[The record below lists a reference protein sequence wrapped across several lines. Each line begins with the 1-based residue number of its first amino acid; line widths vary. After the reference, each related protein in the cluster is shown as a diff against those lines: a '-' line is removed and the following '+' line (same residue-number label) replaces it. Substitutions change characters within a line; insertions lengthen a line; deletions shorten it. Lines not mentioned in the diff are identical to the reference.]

1 VLVASSLLLL
11 AVVSAL
17 VAFNGWPGT
26 GLTENIGSLVVDE
39 PQRVTVDGPA
49 QVALNAAPAAA
60 AVADSPAPGTAAA
73 AATGLTA
80 ASTADIRRAPA
91 VAVRPLG
98 TEGPATFR
106 DNTSDTPN
114 LLPPDRGPSE
124 EPGGGLL
131 PETPLSPQVDRITGG
146 LGDTTQGLTDNLGGT
161 VGGLSP
167 QLGQTVTD
175 TGKLLADLLRGL
187 GRPRR

>member
-26 GLTENIGSLVVDE
+26 GLTENISSLVVDE
-39 PQRVTVDGPA
+39 PQRLTVEGPA
-49 QVALNAAPAAA
+49 QVALNAAPTAA
-60 AVADSPAPGTAAA
+60 AVAGSPAPGTAAA
-73 AATGLTA
+73 STGSTVAT
-80 ASTADIRRAPA
+80 TADLRRAPA
-91 VAVRPLG
+91 GVAP
-98 TEGPATFR
+98 PADPDRRANLR
-106 DNTSDTPN
+106 DVPPDQGN
-114 LLPPDRGPSE
+114 LLPPDRLPPE

-131 PETPLSPQVDRITGG
+131 PETPLSPQVNRLTGG

-161 VGGLSP
+161 VGRVNP

-175 TGKLLADLLRGL
+175 TGRMLADLVRGL